1 MRQKKLL
8 KFNFV
13 VDKTLTG
20 VIHLTTQLGYKRIEK
35 VSTQFAFIHAQKT
48 LMHFFSFLEQPN
60 QPST

>member
-1 MRQKKLL
+1 M
-8 KFNFV
+8 

-35 VSTQFAFIHAQKT
+35 VSTQFDFIHAQKT